1 MNYCKKLLLLL
12 FVAVYGTA
20 SMAQN
25 TDRLDFVVRH
35 ITRKP
40 AVRHASLAVCVHNIN
55 KDSTVYTRNE
65 DLAMLPGA
73 VNKLFTTAAAYSRLG
88 PKFTFETYLYYTG
101 SIDRQGTLNGD
112 IIVTGSG
119 DPFFCSNRFTYT
131 DSTFYRLAGSIRNLG
146 IRRINGHI
154 YADTSLFEDMM
165 MHPTWQWRDI
175 GNGYGSG
182 ACGLNYNE
190 NSVDVHFKAG
200 RRVGDATSI
209 TSSHPGIEFVNQVVT
224 GPRDTVCDV
233 CFYGSPYGDSRICKG
248 VVPLLIT
255 DVR

>member
-1 MNYCKKLLLLL
+1 MKLYIIATRMNYCKKLLLLL

-101 SIDRQGTLNGD
+101 SNGRENDQSSGIGLYLVKTVLDDLGHKIEIESEAGKGTVVS
-112 IIVTGSG
+112 IV
-119 DPFFCSNRFTYT
+119 F
-131 DSTFYRLAGSIRNLG
+131 
-146 IRRINGHI
+146 
-154 YADTSLFEDMM
+154 
-165 MHPTWQWRDI
+165 
-175 GNGYGSG
+175 
-182 ACGLNYNE
+182 
-190 NSVDVHFKAG
+190 
-200 RRVGDATSI
+200 
-209 TSSHPGIEFVNQVVT
+209 
-224 GPRDTVCDV
+224 
-233 CFYGSPYGDSRICKG
+233 
-248 VVPLLIT
+248 
-255 DVR
+255 